1 MVELIERIEAI
12 LKKKGLTFNRVEHD
26 CGLGNGT
33 IKRWREQSPRLDKL
47 VTVSEYLDVSL
58 DFLVFGTLQTDSSL
72 SGESSIDIDRLKQVQ
87 GLLCDG
93 SPLDEDEAD
102 LIAMRRLLPPEH
114 QRELFEL
121 TYFKYKRI
129 VEEGKESIYSTYLE
143 DGSIKR
149 SGPGGIDDDSTETA

>member
-1 MVELIERIEAI
+1 MSPLIDRIDARIKEKGTNFKQVEKA
-12 LKKKGLTFNRVEHD
+12 

-33 IKRWREQSPRLDKL
+33 IKRWAEQSPRLDKL
-47 VTVSEYLDVSL
+47 ILVSKHLQVSL
-58 DFLVFGTLQTDSSL
+58 DYLVFGSSETETC
-72 SGESSIDIDRLKQVQ
+72 ESQDLDLLKAKQE
-87 GLLCDG
+87 LDCDG

-121 TYFKYKRI
+121 TYFKYKRF

-143 DGSIKR
+143 DGSMKR
-149 SGPGGIDDDSTETA
+149 SGPGEIVDTITETA